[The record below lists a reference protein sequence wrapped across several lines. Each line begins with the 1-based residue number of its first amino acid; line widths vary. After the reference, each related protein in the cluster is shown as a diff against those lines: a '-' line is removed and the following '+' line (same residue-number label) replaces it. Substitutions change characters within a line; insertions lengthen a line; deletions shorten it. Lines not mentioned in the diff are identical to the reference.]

1 MYRKLVTAATV
12 AAAGAST
19 LPGGAPM
26 HPEPPRYPR
35 RAAPRADVRWS
46 SGEGWSSPEGSSVAA
61 ASACDEAASQAGA
74 AGDAGA
80 AACDASPPPQGV
92 PVGDDFVEPM
102 CRETDSRFVL
112 FPIQHADIWQMYKQH
127 EASFWTAEEIDLGPD
142 RKDWERLT
150 ADERHFITH
159 VLAFFASSDGIVVEN
174 LAERFCRDIKLPEAR
189 CFYGFQL
196 AMENIHSETYS
207 LLIDTLARA
216 LDVKDPSERDR
227 LFGAISAVPCVA
239 RKGLHCD
246 FACLLFSKLERP
258 PPRERVLDIIR
269 EAVEIER
276 VFVTDALPVSLI
288 GMNARLMT
296 QYIEFVA
303 DRLLGELGVGA
314 HWGVAN
320 PFDWMELISMQ
331 GKTNFFER
339 RVGEYQKAGV
349 MGGGQQGGGR
359 EFTLDADF

>member
-174 LAERFCRDIKLPEAR
+174 LAERFCRDIKVRCPLAQPLPAPPRPAPLAAASRRPTPPPHLAASSQTFHPGSPKQQSPPRARPARACSCPRRAASTASSSRWRTSTRRHTLSSSTLSSRTRRSETASLAQSAPCPASHARRSGRASGSESKRRLASGSSRSPPWKASSSRARSAR
-189 CFYGFQL
+189 CFG
-196 AMENIHSETYS
+196 S
-207 LLIDTLARA
+207 R
-216 LDVKDPSERDR
+216 
-227 LFGAISAVPCVA
+227 SA
-239 RKGLHCD
+239 G
-246 FACLLFSKLERP
+246 
-258 PPRERVLDIIR
+258 
-269 EAVEIER
+269 
-276 VFVTDALPVSLI
+276 
-288 GMNARLMT
+288 
-296 QYIEFVA
+296 
-303 DRLLGELGVGA
+303 
-314 HWGVAN
+314 
-320 PFDWMELISMQ
+320 
-331 GKTNFFER
+331 
-339 RVGEYQKAGV
+339 
-349 MGGGQQGGGR
+349 
-359 EFTLDADF
+359 